1 MKISDYKKHNSKY
14 RINKIKER
22 KSKFLTYNSNS
33 EFTIFDKDLEQI
45 LNISVSE
52 FIDID
57 FIPEKEQVLYSTGKS
72 VTIIDYNK
80 SVIKTIEIENAEIH
94 IQNEYLWLAS
104 IIDEYFVEV
113 TLHNVSD
120 FNKIASV
127 KIKLNYYASSTSLF
141 SALTSLKAI
150 LHFLMVVANPLFDK

>member
-1 MKISDYKKHNSKY
+1 MQLKKIIASY
-14 RINKIKER
+14 
-22 KSKFLTYNSNS
+22 
-33 EFTIFDKDLEQI
+33 
-45 LNISVSE
+45 V
-52 FIDID
+52 
-57 FIPEKEQVLYSTGKS
+57 G
-72 VTIIDYNK
+72 
-80 SVIKTIEIENAEIH
+80 ENAEIH

-141 SALTSLKAI
+141 LV
-150 LHFLMVVANPLFDK
+150 FANAGP